1 MKSFAKPKRRSRNQK
16 QPSKSGGLETSP
28 EKFSLDSIASGF
40 LAILSVLISLT
51 ILFGERAGVRVRVN
65 IPEDGIVAPYQVI
78 TFTFSEPFNPGIAS
92 DLVSMDPVHEGYLE
106 WVDTYNM
113 RFVPIRPFE
122 QGVTYTLKFEKGEVE
137 TNGRE
142 VKKELTWEF
151 KAREP
156 LVVYLQADQ
165 TSSSIWAVDLNGNP
179 PKRLTDETL
188 KVISFNAAHIGEFIV
203 FTALNE
209 QGGVNL
215 WRVSREGNDAFL
227 LLDCGR
233 DRCTTPAISPDGL
246 RIAYSREAAGPSPE
260 LPFGSP
266 RTWTLDLQSRQNI
279 PVYEDQQIL
288 GYNPS
293 WAPNSNKLASYD
305 GLSDQIHVLDL
316 RENTQT
322 IFSSNTGGPV
332 TWSPDS
338 NRMLF
343 TTVEQAKSGPRT
355 QVKLADLSTNQSR
368 SLIGANDDLDY
379 SYYSLAWSPF
389 GDRVVL
395 SYHGGADPLLQT
407 LWLFDPATL
416 EGSVIA
422 DEEGYAYNS
431 PHWDPWGTALV
442 FQQFKLRTTYN
453 PEIGL
458 WKPGFEKP
466 LTIAQ
471 GILPQWFP

>member
-1 MKSFAKPKRRSRNQK
+1 
-16 QPSKSGGLETSP
+16 
-28 EKFSLDSIASGF
+28 
-40 LAILSVLISLT
+40 
-51 ILFGERAGVRVRVN
+51 
-65 IPEDGIVAPYQVI
+65 
-78 TFTFSEPFNPGIAS
+78 
-92 DLVSMDPVHEGYLE
+92 MDPVHEGYLE

-266 RTWTLDLQSRQNI
+266 RTWTLDLQSRQNT
-279 PVYEDQQIL
+279 PVYENQQIL

-332 TWSPDS
+332 TWSAVRIGCSSQPW
-338 NRMLF
+338 
-343 TTVEQAKSGPRT
+343 
-355 QVKLADLSTNQSR
+355 SR
-368 SLIGANDDLDY
+368 REKRPAHTGKTRR
-379 SYYSLAWSPF
+379 PF
-389 GDRVVL
+389 HKPIRV
-395 SYHGGADPLLQT
+395 
-407 LWLFDPATL
+407 
-416 EGSVIA
+416 
-422 DEEGYAYNS
+422 
-431 PHWDPWGTALV
+431 PHRR
-442 FQQFKLRTTYN
+442 KR
-453 PEIGL
+453 
-458 WKPGFEKP
+458 
-466 LTIAQ
+466 
-471 GILPQWFP
+471 